1 MKAESMINLL
11 SCGKLYFERSY
22 YNLGSDSAI
31 SSSHWG
37 EGGGGGGISRHLL
50 QFYQNSWAALSP
62 MDP

>member
-37 EGGGGGGISRHLL
+37 EGGGISRHLL
-50 QFYQNSWAALSP
+50 QFYQNSWANKALSP